1 MRSYLEIFIDVQ
13 DGKCVEYE
21 ELRVALMFCRDMLFF
36 TEQDLKK
43 ALSNP
48 NDFMKQQLKE
58 KMDKRFYTKKNP
70 LEVWWS
76 GDIPKIK
83 EEATED
89 IPEEIKEEILKEYAE
104 DLYEEFMQIDRFEKL
119 ITLKDVADILQ
130 IESGEK

>member
-1 MRSYLEIFIDVQ
+1 MRSYLDIFIDVQ

-43 ALSNP
+43 ALNNP
-48 NDFMKQQLKE
+48 NEFMKQQLKE
-58 KMDKRFYTKKNP
+58 KMDKRFYSKKNP
-70 LEVWWS
+70 LEVWWG

-83 EEATED
+83 EEAIED
-89 IPEEIKEEILKEYAE
+89 IPEDIKEEILKEYAE
-104 DLYEEFMQIDRFEKL
+104 DLYEEFMQIDRFEKG

-130 IESGEK
+130 IESGEE